1 MATVAW
7 RDLALDSSGD
17 LVITSGDF
25 VLIQGTDAIVQE
37 CGTALR
43 LWAGEYPFDTELGMP
58 WGDLL
63 NVKGITDA
71 QIASA
76 VRTVLQNVDGVVS
89 VDNVTIQR
97 NTTARTATVD
107 ATVRADEGI
116 VLTIPTIELGVGV

>member
-1 MATVAW
+1 MATTAW

-17 LVITSGDF
+17 LVIAGGDF
-25 VLIQGTDAIVQE
+25 QLVQGTDAIVQE
-37 CGTALR
+37 CKTALG

-58 WGDLL
+58 YGTVL
-63 NVKGITDA
+63 NNKGITDV

-76 VRTVLQNVDGVVS
+76 IRDVLLNVDGVVAI
-89 VDNVTIQR
+89 DNVAISR

-107 ATVRADEGI
+107 VAVRADEGI